1 MTNSNENIDKLIR
14 SLDITW
20 FEVWTKIDTLLSYD
34 NRMPTMI
41 KIHLLSLDTLL
52 ISKQLW
58 KTE

>member
-34 NRMPTMI
+34 NRMPMMI